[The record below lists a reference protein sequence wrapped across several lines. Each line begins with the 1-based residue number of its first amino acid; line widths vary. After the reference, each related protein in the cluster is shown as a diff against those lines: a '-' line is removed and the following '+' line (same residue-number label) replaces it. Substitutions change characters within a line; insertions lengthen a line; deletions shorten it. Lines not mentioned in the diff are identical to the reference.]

1 MSNSRN
7 TSRRELLK
15 WLGASPLFLNATS
28 LLTASELPK
37 DPMVWKP
44 GMDLNQFYFIK
55 DPADAINVFDFEI
68 MAYKNV
74 PVAHFG
80 FMVSGIDDE
89 VTLRENRQAFLK
101 YQLLPRRMRN
111 VSEIDMSIN
120 LFGKKW
126 PSPLII
132 APTGGNRAY
141 NPMGEIA
148 VAKAAKNGNYL
159 NILSNAA
166 STSYEDVVAAREGD
180 VWFQLY
186 ATEDFNV
193 AKQVVQ
199 RVQKAGCPVLEITTD
214 LIATRNLETFFRFR
228 RADTRVCS
236 NCHVDGPGS
245 FRDRP
250 NYDNINVS
258 KALGMQDTRMTWDF
272 IKKIRDIT
280 QMKIVLKGILTEQDA
295 RLCLKYGVDGIHV
308 SNHGGR
314 AEDNMRGSLECL
326 PDIVKVAKGKLPI
339 LFDSGVRRGTD
350 VFKAIA
356 LGADGVC
363 IGRPYLWGLGAFGQ
377 PGVEKVMD
385 IIRHELFSIMQQMGT
400 TSLKEINM
408 QYLVKTTGVQ
418 AGAKEL

>member
-1 MSNSRN
+1 MN
-7 TSRRELLK
+7 TNRRELLK
-15 WLGASPLFLNATS
+15 WLGASPLLLNS
-28 LLTASELPK
+28 GFPINASELPK
-37 DPMVWKP
+37 DPMVWSP
-44 GMDLNQFYFIK
+44 GMDLGQFYLIK
-55 DPADAINVFDFEI
+55 DPSEAINVFDFEI
-68 MAYKNV
+68 AAYKNV

-89 VTLRENRQAFLK
+89 VTLRENREAFLK

-111 VSEIDMSIN
+111 VNKIDMSIN

-132 APTGGNRAY
+132 GPTGGNRAY

-148 VAKAAKNGNYL
+148 VAQAAKNGNYL

-186 ATEDFNV
+186 ATEDFSV

-214 LIATRNLETFFRFR
+214 LIATRNLETFSRFR

-236 NCHVDGPGS
+236 NCHIDGPGS
-245 FRDRP
+245 FKDRP

-258 KALGMQDTRMTWDF
+258 KAEGMQDTRMTWDF
-272 IKKIRDIT
+272 IKRIRDLT

-295 RLCLKYGVDGIHV
+295 QMCLKYGVDGIHV

-326 PDIVKVAKGKLPI
+326 PDVVKVAKGKVPI
-339 LFDSGVRRGTD
+339 LFDSGIRRGTD
-350 VFKAIA
+350 VFKAVA
-356 LGADGVC
+356 LGADAVC

-377 PGVEKVMD
+377 QGVEKVMD
-385 IIRHELFSIMQQMGT
+385 IIKYEFFAIMQQMGT
-400 TSLKEINM
+400 ASLKEINM
-408 QYLVKTTGVQ
+408 QYLAKTTGAQ
-418 AGAKEL
+418 AGVKEL

>member
-1 MSNSRN
+1 MN
-7 TSRRELLK
+7 TNRRELLK
-15 WLGASPLFLNATS
+15 WLGASPLLLNS
-28 LLTASELPK
+28 GFPINASELPK
-37 DPMVWKP
+37 DPMVWSP
-44 GMDLNQFYFIK
+44 GMDLGQFYLIK
-55 DPADAINVFDFEI
+55 NPSEAINVFDFEI
-68 MAYKNV
+68 AAYKNV

-89 VTLRENRQAFLK
+89 VTLRENREAFLK

-111 VSEIDMSIN
+111 VNKIDMSIN

-132 APTGGNRAY
+132 GPTGGNRAY

-148 VAKAAKNGNYL
+148 VAQAAKNGNYL

-186 ATEDFNV
+186 ATEDFSV
-193 AKQVVQ
+193 ARQVVQ

-214 LIATRNLETFFRFR
+214 LIATRNLETFSRFR

-236 NCHVDGPGS
+236 NCHIDGPGS
-245 FRDRP
+245 FKDRP

-258 KALGMQDTRMTWDF
+258 KAEGMQDTRMTWDF
-272 IKKIRDIT
+272 IKRIRDLT

-295 RLCLKYGVDGIHV
+295 QMCLKYGVDGIHV

-326 PDIVKVAKGKLPI
+326 PDVVKVAKGKVPI
-339 LFDSGVRRGTD
+339 LFDSGIRRGTD
-350 VFKAIA
+350 VFKAVA
-356 LGADGVC
+356 LGADAVC

-385 IIRHELFSIMQQMGT
+385 IIKYEFFAIMQQMGT
-400 TSLKEINM
+400 VSLKEINM
-408 QYLVKTTGVQ
+408 QYLAKTTGAQ
-418 AGAKEL
+418 AGVKEL

>member
-1 MSNSRN
+1 MININ
-7 TSRRELLK
+7 NKSRRDLLK
-15 WLGASPLFLNATS
+15 WLGASPLFLNAAS
-28 LLTASELPK
+28 ALMASELPK
-37 DPMVWKP
+37 DPMVWSP
-44 GMDLNQFYFIK
+44 NMDLSNFYLIK
-55 DPADAINVFDFEI
+55 DPTEAINVFDFEI
-68 MAYKNV
+68 AAYKNV

-101 YQLLPRRMRN
+101 YQLSPRRMRN
-111 VSEIDMSIN
+111 VSNIDMSIN

-148 VAKAAKNGNYL
+148 VAQAAKSGNYL

-186 ATEDFNV
+186 ATEEFDV
-193 AKQVVQ
+193 ARQVVQ

-214 LIATRNLETFFRFR
+214 LIGTRNLETFSRFR
-228 RADTRVCS
+228 RADIRVCS
-236 NCHVDGPGS
+236 NCHIDGPGS
-245 FRDRP
+245 FADRP
-250 NYDNINVS
+250 NYRNIDVS
-258 KALGMQDTRMTWDF
+258 KAVGMQDTKMTWEF
-272 IKKIRDIT
+272 IKKVRDMT
-280 QMKIVLKGILTEQDA
+280 QMKIVLIGILTEKDA
-295 RLCLKYGVDGIHV
+295 VLCLKYGVDGIHV

-326 PDIVKVAKGKLPI
+326 PDVVRVAKGKVPI

-350 VFKAIA
+350 VFKAMA
-356 LGADGVC
+356 LGADAVC
-363 IGRPYLWGLGAFGQ
+363 VGRPYLWGLGAFGQ
-377 PGVEKVMD
+377 AGVEKVMD
-385 IIRHELFSIMQQMGT
+385 IIRYEFFVIMQQMGV
-400 TSLKEINM
+400 SSIKDINIE
-408 QYLVKTTGVQ
+408 YLRKTNGTQ
-418 AGAKEL
+418 AGVKEL

>member
-1 MSNSRN
+1 MN
-7 TSRRELLK
+7 TNRRELLK
-15 WLGASPLFLNATS
+15 WLGASPLLLNS
-28 LLTASELPK
+28 GFPINASELPK
-37 DPMVWKP
+37 DPMVWSP
-44 GMDLNQFYFIK
+44 GMDLGQFYLIK
-55 DPADAINVFDFEI
+55 NPSEAINVFDFEI
-68 MAYKNV
+68 AAYKNV

-89 VTLRENRQAFLK
+89 VTLRENREAFLK

-111 VSEIDMSIN
+111 VNKIDMSIN

-132 APTGGNRAY
+132 GPTGGNRAY

-148 VAKAAKNGNYL
+148 VAQAAKNGNYL

-186 ATEDFNV
+186 ATEDFSV
-193 AKQVVQ
+193 ARQVVQ

-214 LIATRNLETFFRFR
+214 LIATRNLETFSRFR

-236 NCHVDGPGS
+236 NCHIDGPGS
-245 FRDRP
+245 FKDRP

-258 KALGMQDTRMTWDF
+258 KAEGMQDTRMTWDF
-272 IKKIRDIT
+272 IKRIRDLT

-295 RLCLKYGVDGIHV
+295 QMCLKYGVDGIHV

-326 PDIVKVAKGKLPI
+326 PDVVKVAKGKVPI
-339 LFDSGVRRGTD
+339 LFDSGIRRGTD
-350 VFKAIA
+350 VFKAVA
-356 LGADGVC
+356 LGADAVC
-363 IGRPYLWGLGAFGQ
+363 VGRPYLWGLGAFGQ

-385 IIRHELFSIMQQMGT
+385 IIKYEFFAIMQQMGT
-400 TSLKEINM
+400 VSLKEINM
-408 QYLVKTTGVQ
+408 QYLAKTTGAQ
-418 AGAKEL
+418 AGVKEL